1 MSKTL
6 LYASTAF
13 LGFAM
18 FLPPPAFAA
27 DDGNDRSVNER
38 IEQLEA
44 DLALLKRQKEVDD
57 EKAKSA
63 AEKAALVEFGRK
75 GLKISSP
82 DKKYELSL
90 KGYAQL
96 DHREFLDDNNESNR
110 GEFLVRRARPTLE
123 VKAGDAS
130 LRIMPDFA
138 GSTTRVFDAYVDYK
152 LFNELQF
159 RVGKFKP
166 PVGLERLQSAT
177 DTFFIERGHPTN
189 LVPTRDIGAQ
199 VYGNLFDERL
209 EYQLGIFNGT
219 PDLGN
224 TDSDVD
230 DKKDIVARVF
240 TTPLRNSD
248 IVALQGLGFGISGS
262 TGEREG
268 STTNTLLGDYRT
280 PGQQAFFRYRTGGT
294 ATFADGSH
302 WRVSPQAYWYYTNFG
317 LLAEYVQSNQEVTR
331 SGSTEELEHSAWQ
344 IAGSY
349 VITGEDVNFRGG
361 IKPNEDFD
369 IESGG
374 WGAFEAVARVG
385 ETDIDDDAFPVF
397 ADPSASA
404 SKAQSFG
411 AGVNW
416 YLNENVKL
424 QLNYDHTTFDGG
436 ASGDQDRPD
445 EEALISRVQFRF

>member
-1 MSKTL
+1 MSKRL
-6 LYASTAF
+6 LLLSTA
-13 LGFAM
+13 LLS
-18 FLPPPAFAA
+18 LPLYSPPVRAEDSGSQSLNA
-27 DDGNDRSVNER
+27 R
-38 IEQLEA
+38 IDALEQ

-57 EKAKSA
+57 EKAKAA
-63 AEKAALVEFGRK
+63 AEKTALVEFGRK
-75 GLKISSP
+75 GLKITSP

-96 DHREFLDDNNESNR
+96 DHRDFLDDNGETNR

-123 VKAGDAS
+123 VKAGDAF

-138 GSTTRVFDAYVDYK
+138 GSTTRLFDAYAEYK

-166 PVGLERLQSAT
+166 PIGLERLQSAT

-199 VYGNLFDERL
+199 VFGNLLDDRL
-209 EYQLGIFNGT
+209 EYQVGIFDGA

-224 TDSDVD
+224 IDSDVD
-230 DKKDIVARVF
+230 DQKDFAARIF
-240 TTPLRNSD
+240 ATPFRNSD
-248 IVALQGLGFGISGS
+248 IVALQGLGMGISGS
-262 TGEREG
+262 TGKQEG
-268 STTNTLLGDYRT
+268 STTSTLLGDYRT
-280 PGQQAFFRYRTGGT
+280 PGQQAFYRYRTG
-294 ATFADGSH
+294 AFADGTH
-302 WRVSPQAYWYYTNFG
+302 WRVSPQAYWYYSNFG

-331 SGSTEELEHSAWQ
+331 TTNEGELEHSAWQ

-349 VITGEDVNFRGG
+349 VITGEDVNFKGG

-374 WGAFEAVARVG
+374 WGAFEVVARVG
-385 ETDIDDDAFPVF
+385 ETDIDDDAFPIF
-397 ADPSASA
+397 ADPNASA
-404 SKAQSFG
+404 SKAQTLG

-424 QLNYDHTTFDGG
+424 QLNYENTSFDGG
-436 ASGDQDRPD
+436 ATGGEDRPD
-445 EEALISRVQFRF
+445 EKVLLSRLQFRF